1 MAKCERMGDAVLGMS
16 EVKVA
21 RVIEDAEPALRLLLR
36 ETRGRGKVVHI
47 GTESPTE
54 AYAWMGDLAGL
65 TGLTRLG
72 RALVPERAQEVV
84 SYKVKVEGGE

>member
-36 ETRGRGKVVHI
+36 ETRGRGRVVHI
-47 GTESPTE
+47 GDREPDR
-54 AYAWMGDLAGL
+54 GVHLDGGAGRASRP
-65 TGLTRLG
+65 RLG
-72 RALVPERAQEVV
+72 YPSCWV
-84 SYKVKVEGGE
+84 SGWR